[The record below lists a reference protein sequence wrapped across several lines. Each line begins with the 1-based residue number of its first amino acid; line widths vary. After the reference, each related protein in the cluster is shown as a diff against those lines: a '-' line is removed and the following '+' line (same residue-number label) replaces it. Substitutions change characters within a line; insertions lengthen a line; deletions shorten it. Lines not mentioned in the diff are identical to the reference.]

1 MARIKTRVRQSRTR
15 LLSSV
20 VILVLLGLCLVA
32 LSLHL
37 WKIQESANL
46 SQIGVTTESAAR
58 SYARETEIRY
68 RKMLQALE
76 RLASKGVPQDAAD
89 ENSWEEDAAFY
100 IDAFEGF
107 ESIAWVDTAFRIQ
120 QIVPIQG
127 TEANLGRIVT
137 SIESATSEFSQWLPI
152 VHEGEFEGFVF
163 TVFNIVSFISPVL
176 RELSGDYILQ
186 LSDEGALIFES
197 ENWDQPQESSLVFET
212 ITLNDTT
219 VLRMAFAPTRDL
231 LHSGIV
237 DARRTLLFALLLS
250 SIVLIAVHFARNYST
265 MARLNKLHYR
275 SLFEA
280 SQDAIFIIDLKGGYQ
295 DANPATTRMVGYSLA
310 ELLNMTVDDLAVSED
325 RASPAARARLWA
337 EGGTVEVA
345 LRGKEGQTI
354 PVELVISPIEGKGT
368 RKRILGIARDITERK
383 QAEEATLNMEAHLR
397 QSQKL
402 ESIGTLASGVAHEIN
417 NPLMGMINY
426 ADLIGEKVE
435 DETIKEYSKVIMK
448 EGNRIAEIV
457 RNLLSFSRQDK
468 ETHSPANIKDIID
481 SPLLLVGSTMRKD
494 QITIELNIPEELP
507 QVKCRSQQIQQVI
520 MNLLTNAHDALNE
533 RYPEYDENKLIRI
546 TVHPF
551 EKDGDDWIR
560 TTVEDHGVGIPKDV
574 AQRIFDPFFTTK
586 SRDEGTGLGLS
597 VSFGIVRE
605 HNGQLTVE
613 SMLGEYTRFHMDLL
627 VNNGWTHKKNG
638 EEST

>member
-1 MARIKTRVRQSRTR
+1 MARIKTRTRQSRTR
-15 LLSSV
+15 LLLSI

-46 SQIGVTTESAAR
+46 SQIGVTTESVAR
-58 SYARETEIRY
+58 SYARETEIQYTR
-68 RKMLQALE
+68 MHQALE
-76 RLASKGVPQDAAD
+76 RLASRGVPQDESGAD
-89 ENSWEEDAAFY
+89 SWGEDAAFY

-107 ESIAWVDTAFRIQ
+107 ESIAWVDAAFRIQ

-127 TEANLGRIVT
+127 NEANLGRIVT
-137 SIESATSEFSQWLPI
+137 SIESATSEITQWLPI

-163 TVFNIVSFISPVL
+163 AVFNIASFISPVL
-176 RELSGDYILQ
+176 HELSGDYILQ

-280 SQDAIFIIDLKGGYQ
+280 SQDAIFIIDLKGAYQ
-295 DANPATTRMVGYSLA
+295 DANPAATRMVGYSLA
-310 ELLNMTVDDLAVSED
+310 ELRDMTVDDLAVSED
-325 RASPAARARLWA
+325 RAAPPVERSHLWVV
-337 EGGTVEVA
+337 GGAVELS
-345 LRGKEGQTI
+345 LRGREGQMI
-354 PVELVISPIEGKGT
+354 PVELMISPIAGKGT

-383 QAEEATLNMEAHLR
+383 QAEVAKLNMEAHLR

-417 NPLMGMINY
+417 NP
-426 ADLIGEKVE
+426 
-435 DETIKEYSKVIMK
+435 
-448 EGNRIAEIV
+448 
-457 RNLLSFSRQDK
+457 
-468 ETHSPANIKDIID
+468 
-481 SPLLLVGSTMRKD
+481 
-494 QITIELNIPEELP
+494 
-507 QVKCRSQQIQQVI
+507 
-520 MNLLTNAHDALNE
+520 
-533 RYPEYDENKLIRI
+533 
-546 TVHPF
+546 
-551 EKDGDDWIR
+551 
-560 TTVEDHGVGIPKDV
+560 
-574 AQRIFDPFFTTK
+574 
-586 SRDEGTGLGLS
+586 
-597 VSFGIVRE
+597 
-605 HNGQLTVE
+605 
-613 SMLGEYTRFHMDLL
+613 
-627 VNNGWTHKKNG
+627 
-638 EEST
+638 